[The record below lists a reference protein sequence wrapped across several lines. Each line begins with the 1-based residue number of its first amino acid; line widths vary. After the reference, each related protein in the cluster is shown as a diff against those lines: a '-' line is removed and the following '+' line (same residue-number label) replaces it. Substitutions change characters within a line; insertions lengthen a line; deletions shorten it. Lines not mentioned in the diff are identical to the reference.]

1 MNKLVNSISFAVKA
15 AFFVCVVGSALAFFG
30 APTFFGMV
38 IITGSVI
45 ATVVTYTAISFAIAF
60 AFKLLKKDAN
70 EPPKDNTD

>member
-30 APTFFGMV
+30 APIFFGMV

-70 EPPKDNTD
+70 EPSKDNTD